1 MGNKTKPNLTS
12 EQVTSI
18 AKLLN
23 RIANSIEEYRDQNY
37 SRMSSA
43 QRSVIENL
51 RDQILEQ
58 SNKLYTESTILVMD
72 EVQNSLAIIEKVT
85 LEMQE
90 TYKNLQN
97 IQKAIDVASSVLNLG
112 AAILSKNPTSIAKSI
127 DELVKNVKNIL

>member
-1 MGNKTKPNLTS
+1 MPNLTS

-58 SNKLYTESTILVMD
+58 SN
-72 EVQNSLAIIEKVT
+72 
-85 LEMQE
+85 
-90 TYKNLQN
+90 
-97 IQKAIDVASSVLNLG
+97 
-112 AAILSKNPTSIAKSI
+112 
-127 DELVKNVKNIL
+127 

>member
-1 MGNKTKPNLTS
+1 MPNLTS

>member
-1 MGNKTKPNLTS
+1 MPNLTS

-23 RIANSIEEYRDQNY
+23 RIANSVEGYRDQNY
-37 SRMSSA
+37 SQMSSA
-43 QRSVIENL
+43 QRSDIENL

-72 EVQNSLAIIEKVT
+72 DVQNSLAIIEKVT
-85 LEMQE
+85 SEIQE

-97 IQKAIDVASSVLNLG
+97 IQKAIDIASSVLNLG
-112 AAILSKNPTSIAKSI
+112 AAILSKNLPAIGKSI